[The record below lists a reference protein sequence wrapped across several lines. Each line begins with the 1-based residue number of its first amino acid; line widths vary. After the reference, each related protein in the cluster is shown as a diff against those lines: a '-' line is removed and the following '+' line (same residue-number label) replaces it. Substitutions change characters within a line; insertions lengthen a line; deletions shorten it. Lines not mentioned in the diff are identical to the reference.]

1 MQAKN
6 ICDNMDANIVF
17 YNRHTFI
24 LPDTEKKDI
33 WNTVEKLLTDNQ
45 VEASSHY
52 IPSRDQDTTIYTLVK
67 SVFHSFNNNANMTDL
82 DL

>member
-24 LPDTEKKDI
+24 LPDTEKKEI

-52 IPSRDQDTTIYTLVK
+52 ILSRD
-67 SVFHSFNNNANMTDL
+67 
-82 DL
+82 